1 MMLTCV
7 YHPVD
12 PCRVVEED
20 EAEALMASGF
30 WFDCPVKAK
39 EYRKQ
44 VEKDIVAEKAEAD
57 KAKRGRPARAKEAHE
72 EK

>member
-1 MMLTCV
+1 
-7 YHPVD
+7 
-12 PCRVVEED
+12 
-20 EAEALMASGF
+20 MASGF